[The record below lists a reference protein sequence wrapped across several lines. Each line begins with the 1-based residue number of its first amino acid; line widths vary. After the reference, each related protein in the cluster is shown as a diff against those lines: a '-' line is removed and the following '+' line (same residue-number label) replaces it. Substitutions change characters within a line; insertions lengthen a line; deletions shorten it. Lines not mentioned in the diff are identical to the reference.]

1 MSKTKCHPKFYQAIC
16 STLTCQWMTI
26 KVMILIVEKGSS
38 QKDTNYFWSLPY
50 TNFLLCD
57 KKSFMKEAEIN
68 PHIMHDIF
76 RSWLEVVRRGTIQW
90 PWHRSGSQFL
100 WSCQYFERLG
110 TGRERERGGKG
121 KSTQGSCSQARV
133 TLASA
138 QAAAFTYFPTLRLN
152 LAQAFHSVSLM
163 SRWTRRQVSLK

>member
-1 MSKTKCHPKFYQAIC
+1 MSSKIWPSHLFHLNLPVNEVQGDINCAPKKIPIFFGV
-16 STLTCQWMTI
+16 S
-26 KVMILIVEKGSS
+26 LIQIS
-38 QKDTNYFWSLPY
+38 YFV
-50 TNFLLCD
+50 T

-152 LAQAFHSVSLM
+152 LAQAFHSVS
-163 SRWTRRQVSLK
+163 